1 MFRTTRRTFCQSL
14 LATGV
19 VSVAGC
25 TNSEQGER
33 GDVRIE
39 NEDTTEHTVHVR
51 ISELVQSAETASNTP
66 TADAVSEFRINDRY
80 TVAPDSVTK
89 VGSIAQS
96 EGSGRVKATGELK
109 TGETIERWI
118 DIPTQYV
125 WTIHIA
131 SDAALTWKWVGIE

>member
-19 VSVAGC
+19 VSLAGC

-89 VGSIAQS
+89 G
-96 EGSGRVKATGELK
+96 GPLLNPKAA
-109 TGETIERWI
+109 
-118 DIPTQYV
+118 V
-125 WTIHIA
+125 A
-131 SDAALTWKWVGIE
+131 